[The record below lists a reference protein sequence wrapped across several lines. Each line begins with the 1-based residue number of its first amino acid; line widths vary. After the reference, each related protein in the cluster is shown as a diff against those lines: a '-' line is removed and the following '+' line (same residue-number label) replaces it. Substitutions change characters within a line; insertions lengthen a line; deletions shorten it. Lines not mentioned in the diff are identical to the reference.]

1 MKLSRPALA
10 LWILFLVAVA
20 GVYVEIR
27 GVELR
32 YELADRRKRLHAAV
46 LEQRS
51 LRIDLETARRPEAL
65 ARRARA
71 LSVVRSPLSDSKR
84 RTAN

>member
-1 MKLSRPALA
+1 MSLSRPALA
-10 LWILFLVAVA
+10 LWILFLLGVA

-32 YELADRRKRLHAAV
+32 YALADRRKRLHAAV

-51 LRIDLETARRPEAL
+51 LRIEVEAARRPEVL
-65 ARRARA
+65 ARRARK
-71 LSVVRSPLSDSKR
+71 LSVVSSQLSVPKLKTD
-84 RTAN
+84 N